1 MKTALLLIDLQNDFA
16 PAARWRSRRATPSSR
31 LPIRRSLPVWRVAS
45 RSWPAGLAL
54 RQSPQLCGEFPCAG
68 RHPRRAGGPA
78 AGVVA
83 GALRARE
90 PRCRFS
96 PRLQRQ
102 HINAVFAKGR
112 RRTSTATARSSIT
125 ATVHRPNCTAGC
137 NRRASSGWQSWA
149 GDRLLRQVQ
158 RTGCAGCRLSNAGDR
173 RRLPRR
179 ESAAGRQRAGAA
191 GHGARRCAT
200 GYPVTIS
207 RQLNPLG
214 CHRRPLCATAKISTP
229 LTIPPFFFPNGL

>member
-45 RSWPAGLAL
+45 RSWPAGLAPANHRSFAVNSHAQVGTL
-54 RQSPQLCGEFPCAG
+54 GELEGLPQVWWPVHCVQGSHGADF
-68 RHPRRAGGPA
+68 HPGCSGNISMP
-78 AGVVA
+78 
-83 GALRARE
+83 
-90 PRCRFS
+90 F
-96 PRLQRQ
+96 
-102 HINAVFAKGR
+102 FAKGR